1 MRSATDMSD
10 TSITTRGRNIELEEF
25 AAELTSAVYPMV
37 LRRQPKES
45 WVNLELGLWNA
56 LAESLKKW
64 DRQLSSGASPD
75 DLDAYQE
82 ALLVALTGSALCVV
96 LKSGVRAPLLEMERD
111 LSSAIRQVIGRFSHV
126 S

>member
-1 MRSATDMSD
+1 MRLP
-10 TSITTRGRNIELEEF
+10 TTVLP
-25 AAELTSAVYPMV
+25 SV

-75 DLDAYQE
+75 DLDAWQE
-82 ALLVALTGSALCVV
+82 GLLVELTGSALCVV
-96 LKSGVRAPLLEMERD
+96 LKSGVRAPLLEMERG
-111 LSSAIRQVIGRFSHV
+111 LSSAIRQVLGRFSHV